1 MNVTPSPTPERALWS
16 SCAAI
21 FWPGS
26 MAFGFPGIMA
36 HHWQAAFAVERAA
49 VGQILFFLLL
59 GVGSSMYLAGRW
71 QERLGPARMVQL
83 GTIIAAVVALALPLA
98 PSITA
103 VHLWALVTGASQSFV
118 YLPALSVVQ
127 RWFPLR
133 RGLVTGLV
141 SMVFGLSAAATAPL
155 YSFVLAEL
163 GSTALCLVAG
173 LAALITGLIA
183 APFMSFPV
191 ARPSV
196 ESAGHGAPGPSLR
209 VAQAVRTR
217 SFWALW
223 CVWAL
228 AGAAGIA
235 MVTLSTSFG
244 LAHGLDL
251 AQAVMILTAFNLTN
265 GLSRL
270 ATGWLSDLVGRNL
283 TMAGAFAVAGAAY
296 LFLPQ
301 VQGLYLWAGLA
312 AAVGFSFGTLFSVSA
327 PLATDCFGLEH
338 FGAIF
343 GLVFTA
349 YGFLAGALGPWL
361 GGHLLDITGG
371 DFALVFGYL
380 GIFLLIA
387 AGLILLVRPPR
398 T

>member
-1 MNVTPSPTPERALWS
+1 MAPAPSPEKALWS

-36 HHWQAAFAVERAA
+36 HHWQAAFGVDRAA

-59 GVGSSMYLAGRW
+59 GVGSTMYLAGRG
-71 QERLGPARMVQL
+71 QERLGPGRMVIL
-83 GTIIAAVVALALPLA
+83 GSLISAVAALLLPLA
-98 PSITA
+98 PGIGA
-103 VHLWALVTGASQSFV
+103 VHAWAFITGASHSCL

-155 YSFVLAEL
+155 YSWVLAHL
-163 GSTALCLVAG
+163 GPGALCVGVGLVSLATG
-173 LAALITGLIA
+173 LAA
-183 APFMSFPV
+183 APFLSFPV

-209 VAQAVRTR
+209 VGQALRR
-217 SFWALW
+217 RAFWALW
-223 CVWAL
+223 GTWAL
-228 AGAAGIA
+228 VGSGGIA
-235 MVTLSTSFG
+235 MVTLSTTFG
-244 LAHGLDL
+244 LLHGLDL
-251 AQAVMILTAFNLTN
+251 GSAVMILTAFNLTN

-270 ATGWLSDLVGRNL
+270 ASGWLSDLAGRNL
-283 TMAGAFAVAGAAY
+283 TMAGAFALAGAAY
-296 LFLPQ
+296 LLLPQ

-312 AAVGFSFGTLFSVSA
+312 AVVGFAFGTLFSVSA

-361 GGHLLDITGG
+361 GGHLLDATGG
-371 DFALVFGYL
+371 DFSLVFGYL
-380 GIFLLIA
+380 GVFMLAA
-387 AGLILLVRPPR
+387 AGLIFLVRPQR
-398 T
+398 V